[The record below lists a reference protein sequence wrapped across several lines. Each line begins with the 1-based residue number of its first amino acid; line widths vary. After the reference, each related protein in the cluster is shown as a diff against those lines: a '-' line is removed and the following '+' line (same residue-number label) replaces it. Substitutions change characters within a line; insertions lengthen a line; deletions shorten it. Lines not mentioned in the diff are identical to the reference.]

1 MNTLI
6 HMCWA
11 VALPALLQEEK
22 GIMKKTFIWPSSLL
36 LLCAVWVKL
45 IKNITGSADGL
56 FPENLGPIRVLDHL
70 SWTMAMVHIYKTCSN
85 PAELLRTQQRQGS
98 PETYTP
104 YPHPFQIMSF
114 TFITSEGSPLSP
126 VPGIS
131 MVPLTSAS
139 ENLTTTWNTYHPKK
153 VQELLW
159 CTKSWVGTPRQCR
172 NTVVKRELNHTTN
185 GVTFQS
191 CKEQVHT

>member
-36 LLCAVWVKL
+36 LHLCAVWVKL
-45 IKNITGSADGL
+45 VKNITGSSDAL
-56 FPENLGPIRVLDHL
+56 FPDNLGLIRVLDHL
-70 SWTMAMVHIYKTCSN
+70 NWTTAMVHIYKTCSN
-85 PAELLRTQQRQGS
+85 PAEPLRTQQREGT
-98 PETYTP
+98 PGIHTP

-114 TFITSEGSPLSP
+114 TFITSEGSPFSP

-131 MVPLTSAS
+131 TVPLTSAS
-139 ENLTTTWNTYHPKK
+139 ENFRTTWNTYHPKK
-153 VQELLW
+153 VQVLLW
-159 CTKSWVGTPRQCR
+159 CTKS
-172 NTVVKRELNHTTN
+172 
-185 GVTFQS
+185 
-191 CKEQVHT
+191 

>member
-36 LLCAVWVKL
+36 HLCAVCVKL
-45 IKNITGSADGL
+45 IRNITGFADGL

-70 SWTMAMVHIYKTCSN
+70 SWTTAMVHICKTCSN
-85 PAELLRTQQRQGS
+85 PAEPLRTQQRQGT
-98 PETYTP
+98 PGIHTP
-104 YPHPFQIMSF
+104 YPHRFQIMSF
-114 TFITSEGSPLSP
+114 TFITSEGSPFSP

-131 MVPLTSAS
+131 RVPLTSAS
-139 ENLTTTWNTYHPKK
+139 EKSHNYMKHVPS
-153 VQELLW
+153 QES
-159 CTKSWVGTPRQCR
+159 TSVIMKS
-172 NTVVKRELNHTTN
+172 
-185 GVTFQS
+185 
-191 CKEQVHT
+191 